1 MYTNILLGS
10 DPELFITTQQGHL
23 IASCGL
29 IGGTKEE
36 PRPIDKE
43 GCAVQEDNVAVEFN
57 IPPAKTREEFTG
69 SLNHVLDYLSEF
81 LHGKDLVLSCTA
93 SAVFPE
99 DQLVDARAQVFGCDP
114 DYNAW
119 TGKVN
124 PKPLAKNPN
133 LRSCGGHV
141 HVGFDDPSAE
151 TVQVLMQ
158 TLDLFL
164 GVPSVLYD
172 EDKARRELYGK
183 AGSFR
188 FKPYGGEYRTL
199 SNWWVSRTDYM
210 EYVYDQVQ
218 RAVAWLNSGNK
229 INKKDIVSIR
239 SAINKSNISLA
250 SGLMQ
255 EYNLIGL

>member
-1 MYTNILLGS
+1 MYKGILIGA
-10 DPELFITTQQGHL
+10 DPELFITSTNGDL

-29 IGGTKEE
+29 IGGTKEQ

-57 IPPAKTREEFTG
+57 IPPAATREDFTG
-69 SLNHVLDYLSEF
+69 DLNHVLAYLSDF
-81 LHGKDLVLSCTA
+81 LHSKDLVLSCTA
-93 SAVFPE
+93 SAVFPQ
-99 DQLVDARAQVFGCDP
+99 DQLVDERALVFGCSP

-119 TGKVN
+119 TGKEN
-124 PKPLAKNPN
+124 PKPHAKNAA

-141 HVGFDDPSAE
+141 HVGFEDPSQE
-151 TVQVLMQ
+151 TVLTLMQ

-172 EDKARRELYGK
+172 EDKDRRQLYGK

-199 SNWWVSRTDYM
+199 SNWWVGRTDYM
-210 EYVYDQVQ
+210 EYVYDQVH
-218 RAVAWLNSGNK
+218 RAVGFLNSGTTIMPLDAK
-229 INKKDIVSIR
+229 HVR
-239 SAINKSNISLA
+239 SAINNSDKAMAVSLM
-250 SGLMQ
+250 SQYGLQ
-255 EYNLIGL
+255 GL